1 MVKMAKIKVQGKRI
15 VSFLLVFMMLFSL
28 VPFAVFADGSK
39 DYTVEEKS
47 TRNVYLHAQG
57 EDPQSTPIVSTV
69 YLGDDFNVYFAI
81 DDPNKGD
88 LDGEEHLEPHYDL
101 NGYTVKIYYD
111 PEFLELTEAGISSKD
126 YPIDYTIPD
135 SQIPTTDKK
144 DDEDIGD
151 DSATDVPIAVGYFP
165 YSNGAGEA
173 TVEGKKYHTAYITVF
188 FSGAYVP
195 QKKDGKLWYNLCALP
210 VSPLKTGNT
219 EVFLEIGTDDEH
231 TLELFAKNTTD
242 DYAQTFE
249 FTAENGGHHF
259 ITIKDKLKPSPPVA
273 DPVAGSYT
281 EAQQVVLDAEDDCDI
296 YYSIDDGA
304 SYHPYTAPIDVERS
318 TVIYAYAERL
328 SDGKK
333 SNTVSFEYKIVPKP
347 PFLFDENEKL
357 IPNVYTEDQVFN
369 VLVSDKEDF
378 DNIAD
383 DNDVYYTFSNL
394 GIDELDSLNASTD
407 PDDADNEWVKV
418 DKRLPEIEIDGQTT
432 VRLVTVKHSVLGDEY
447 SDISWYYLGIKPNP
461 VTADPESGIYDE
473 VQHITLETETENA
486 KIYYTTNG
494 SDPRNG
500 GILYTIPLTLNKD
513 TTVRAAA
520 FYDGQWSDL
529 SSFWYVFQIVDD
541 YGVDAFYPS
550 GVYEGSVNV
559 TLTPNTPENDII
571 YSTDGG
577 KTWQPYEDTITLE
590 EDTEILAKAV
600 DKNGNEG
607 GEYKFTYTIKPLPPE
622 FAPESTQFTN
632 ADSMSIHCIERT
644 NDNYERY
651 DLYYTLDGSDPITSD
666 TRILADEEADNA
678 IISINKYTVVTAA
691 VLRDGTTWSDVV
703 QHSYDIVVS
712 KPVKPLTTLLPGYY
726 TREIGSE
733 PFTTQFVPVPT
744 GTTIYYTISYGNK
757 IEPDPIPGEDGTY
770 EYTPGDEID
779 IKGKTIIK
787 AVAVNSFG
795 AKSDIGIFEYVI
807 TPEAP
812 VAAPSAVV
820 GSDKLPVVPV
830 ETVEGSNVTYTVE
843 NFENVIEDAPE
854 KFYIDMSTGN
864 AYADEDC
871 TEPLGEYSNNKTYD
885 ESAMLEIGAELD
897 NIESEKN
904 VYFYGA
910 DGDDKTLAPPFA
922 DKKTG
927 TYEEINVDGNN
938 NFLIVRLDSLNEGD
952 TIQYMTDNSGV
963 WEEYDGNG
971 LALNQDTV
979 LQIRSVKDEAVSPVA
994 SYVYEFIPLPPIITL
1009 PSGRYSAEPIP
1020 STFIEYDDRVPT
1032 NASYYIYFRANGETT
1047 DALYRG
1053 DERFINKTMFFK
1065 AYVYNRITGKKSK
1078 NAITY
1083 YIVEQVN
1090 AQEGNV
1096 YTAYPYEVNPGD
1108 TKYIPT
1114 HKLDDKD
1121 YNEGIKLYT
1130 NNKNADIRYYYT
1142 FTRSDGISVT
1152 SETFTYDNGTP
1163 IIVNSSMKDIKITA
1177 WLIDKDGNYIDNTES
1192 KFNYVFVDL
1201 DIPETSLHKADEDK
1215 TEYEKNTEY
1224 TIIDDYDDDNTVIYY
1239 TLNGSDPTDKDND
1252 TRQLYNGET
1261 LKITGATVVRTVY
1274 YRSCGKCGECKDDNH
1289 LYCTNAVYG
1298 EVGTYRYTVPKAPVI
1313 VVEPDRGG
1321 GTVTV
1326 DKTRKYTKDIFG
1338 NEHPTHIGYIK
1349 GYPDGSVQ
1357 ADGNITREE
1366 IAVILYRVMNHEY
1379 EEPFKSTGEVF
1390 PDVEYGRWSVTEIEY
1405 LTEKGVINGYPDGSF
1420 MPTGK
1425 LTRAEFAALIYRFVP
1440 EEWKDE
1446 PAKDTFG
1453 DIEDCWAYNEILA
1466 ICGSGLMQGY
1476 EDSSFRPQNYITRA
1490 EVMTVMNKILGR
1502 KPDETYVKS
1511 LNFNP
1516 FNDLKSEK
1524 WYYVTVLEAT
1534 ITHNYYLNK
1543 AETVEEKWEDWK

>member
-1 MVKMAKIKVQGKRI
+1 MAKLTVLGKRI
-15 VSFLLVFMMLFSL
+15 ISCLLVFMMLFSMI
-28 VPFAVFADGSK
+28 PFAVFADG
-39 DYTVEEKS
+39 DEGYTDAEKVV
-47 TRNVYLHAQG
+47 RDVYLHAQG
-57 EDPQSTPIVSTV
+57 KNPQSTPNLSTV
-69 YLGDDFNVYFAI
+69 YLGDEFEVFFAV

-88 LDGEEHLEPHYDL
+88 YENDTHLEPMYDL

-111 PEFLELTEAGISSKD
+111 PAYLELTESGITSVSA
-126 YPIDYTIPD
+126 PIDYTVPD
-135 SQIPTTDKK
+135 GRIETSDKK

-151 DSATDVPIAVGYFP
+151 DSATNVPTTVGYYV
-165 YSNGAGEA
+165 YSLGAGDA
-173 TVEGKKYHTAYITVF
+173 TVEGKKLKTAYATIF
-188 FSGAYVP
+188 FSGEYVP
-195 QKKDGKLWYNLCALP
+195 QKKDGQLWYNLCSIP
-210 VSPLKTGNT
+210 VKPLKTGNT

-231 TLELFAKNTTD
+231 TLELFAKNVND
-242 DYAQTFE
+242 DYSPAFE
-249 FTAENGGHHF
+249 FTAVNGGHHF

-273 DPVAGSYT
+273 IPVAGSYT
-281 EAQQVVLDAEDDCDI
+281 EAQDVELEAEDDCNI
-296 YYSIDDGA
+296 YYSTDDGA
-304 SYHPYTAPIDVERS
+304 NYHPYTGAIPVERS
-318 TVIYAYAERL
+318 TVIYAYAERI

-357 IPNVYTEDQVFN
+357 IPNVYTDDEVFN

-383 DNDVYYTFSNL
+383 DSEVYYTFSNI
-394 GIDELDSLNASTD
+394 GVDELDPENASDD
-407 PDDADNEWVKV
+407 PDDADTEWVKV
-418 DKRLPEIEIDGQTT
+418 SKANPVIEIDGQTT
-432 VRLVTVKHSVLGDEY
+432 VRLITVKNSTLGSEY

-461 VTADPESGIYDE
+461 VTADPDSGIYDE
-473 VQHITLETETENA
+473 VQHITLETETRNA
-486 KIYYTTNG
+486 KIYYTTDG

-559 TLTPNTPENDII
+559 TLTPNTPENSII
-571 YSTDGG
+571 YSTDDG

-590 EDTEILAKAV
+590 EDTEIIAKAV
-600 DKNGNEG
+600 DTNGKEG

-632 ADSMSIHCIERT
+632 ADSMSLHCIERT
-644 NDNYERY
+644 NDNFQRY
-651 DLYYTLDGSDPITSD
+651 ALYYTLDGSDPITSD
-666 TRILADEEADNA
+666 TRILADEIADNA
-678 IISINKYTVVTAA
+678 IIPINKYTVVTAA

-733 PFTTQFVPVPT
+733 PYTTQFVPVPA
-744 GTTIYYTISYGNK
+744 GTKIYYTISYGNEIK
-757 IEPDPIPGEDGTY
+757 PDPIPGERGTF

-812 VAAPSAVV
+812 VAAPSAVI
-820 GSDKLPVVPV
+820 GGDKLPVVPV

-843 NFENVIEDAPE
+843 NFENYIEDAPE

-864 AYADEDC
+864 AYADEEC
-871 TEPLGEYSNNKTYD
+871 TEPIGEYSNNKTYD
-885 ESAMLEIGAELD
+885 ESAMLEIEAELD
-897 NIESEKN
+897 DINSEKN

-910 DGDDKTLAPPFA
+910 DGDDKTLAPPYA

-927 TYEEINVDGNN
+927 TYEEIDADGNN
-938 NFLIVRLDSLNEGD
+938 NFLIVHLDSLNDGD
-952 TIQYMTDNSGV
+952 IIQYMTDNSGV
-963 WEEYDGNG
+963 WEEYDGDG
-971 LALNQDTV
+971 LALNKDTV
-979 LQIRSVKDEAVSPVA
+979 LQIRSVKDDAVSPVA
-994 SYVYEFIPLPPIITL
+994 NYVYEFIPLPPIITL
-1009 PSGRYSAEPIP
+1009 PSGRYTADSNP
-1020 STFIEYDDRVPT
+1020 STFIEYDERIPDNINYNIFYRP
-1032 NASYYIYFRANGETT
+1032 NGEKL
-1047 DALYRG
+1047 DVLYRG
-1053 DERFINKTMFFK
+1053 DERFIEKTMFFK
-1065 AYVYNRITGKKSK
+1065 AYVVNEDTGKKSK

-1083 YIVEQVN
+1083 YIIEQVN

-1114 HKLDDKD
+1114 HMLDDKD

-1130 NNKNADIRYYYT
+1130 NNKNANIRYHYT
-1142 FTRSDGISVT
+1142 YTRTDGISVT
-1152 SETFTYDNGTP
+1152 SEIFTYDNATP
-1163 IIVNSSMKDIKITA
+1163 IFVNSSMKDIQITA
-1177 WLIDKDGNYIDNTES
+1177 WLVDKEGTYIENTES

-1201 DIPETSLHKADEDK
+1201 LVPETSLYKADPDQ
-1215 TEYEKNTEY
+1215 TEYKKNTQY
-1224 TIIDDYDDDNTVIYY
+1224 TIVDDYDDENTVIYY
-1239 TLNGSDPTDKDND
+1239 TLDGSDPSDVENED
-1252 TRQLYNGET
+1252 RELYEGET
-1261 LKITGATVVRTVY
+1261 LKITDTTVVMAVY
-1274 YRSCGKCGECKDDNH
+1274 YRSCGKCGECKDDNPLH
-1289 LYCTNAVYG
+1289 CINGVYG
-1298 EVGTYRYTVPKAPVI
+1298 EVGAYRYTVPKAPVI
-1313 VVEPDRGG
+1313 VVGG
-1321 GTVTV
+1321 GDGGGGKVTI
-1326 DKTRKYTKDIFG
+1326 DNTRKYTKDIFG

-1405 LTEKGVINGYPDGSF
+1405 LTEKGVIYGYPNGEF
-1420 MPTGK
+1420 QPTGK

-1440 EEWKDE
+1440 EEWKNK

-1453 DIEDCWAYNEILA
+1453 DIEGNWAYNEILA

-1476 EDSSFRPQNYITRA
+1476 EDSSFRPQNLITRA

-1502 KPDETYVKS
+1502 KPHEQYVKS
-1511 LNFNP
+1511 LHFNP
-1516 FNDLKSEK
+1516 FNDLREEK

-1543 AETVEEKWEDWK
+1543 AETLEEKWEDWK